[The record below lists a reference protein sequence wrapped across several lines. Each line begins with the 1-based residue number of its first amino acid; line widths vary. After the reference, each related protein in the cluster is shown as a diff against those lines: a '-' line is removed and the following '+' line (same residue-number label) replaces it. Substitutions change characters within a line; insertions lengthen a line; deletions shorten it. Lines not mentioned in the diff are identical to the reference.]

1 MPTRTRAVLLATVLT
16 SACGVNNIP
25 TYDEAVNTIW
35 AEIQSQYLLR
45 AELTAELI
53 KIVEDI
59 GHQDPEL
66 LRDLTEARI
75 RVTTMTVTPDLL
87 TDPETFEQ
95 FQQNQSVLGASLE
108 RLMSTAEAYP
118 DLNAD
123 QDFQALQNQL
133 EGAENRISVA
143 RGDYVETVRRYN
155 TELRTI
161 PGRWWHRLMYSG
173 MRPKENFSERIVDTP

>member
-1 MPTRTRAVLLATVLT
+1 MPTRLRAVLLATLFT

-25 TYDEAVNTIW
+25 TYDEAVNAVW
-35 AEIQSQYLLR
+35 AEIQSQYALR
-45 AELTAELI
+45 AEMTAELI
-53 KIVEDI
+53 KIVE
-59 GHQDPEL
+59 GFANQDHEL
-66 LRDLTEARI
+66 LRELTEAHV
-75 RVTTMTVTPDLL
+75 RVITMTVTPDLL

-95 FQQNQSVLGASLE
+95 FQQNQSALGVSLE
-108 RLMSTAEAYP
+108 RLMSVAAAYP

-123 QDFQALQNQL
+123 QDFQTLQNQL
-133 EGAENRISVA
+133 EGAENRISGA

-173 MRPKENFSERIVDTP
+173 MRPKENFSPHP